1 MFPGTIVPIQ
11 LEDAGFLVFLKAN
24 FACDVELPLHMAL
37 MATWVITITRKCEF
51 DNSRTAAGG
60 AAMFTT
66 LAFFLIAVILML
78 GVRRRQPLGTAN

>member
-1 MFPGTIVPIQ
+1 
-11 LEDAGFLVFLKAN
+11 
-24 FACDVELPLHMAL
+24 MAL